1 MKYHYIEITNKE
13 AEEEFMILLRKKL
26 GKGVNAWG
34 TNETIEDLIDT
45 LKEGGRG

>member
-13 AEEEFMILLRKKL
+13 AEEEFMRLVRRKL
-26 GKGVNAWG
+26 GEGINAWG
-34 TNETIEDLIDT
+34 TNETKEELIET